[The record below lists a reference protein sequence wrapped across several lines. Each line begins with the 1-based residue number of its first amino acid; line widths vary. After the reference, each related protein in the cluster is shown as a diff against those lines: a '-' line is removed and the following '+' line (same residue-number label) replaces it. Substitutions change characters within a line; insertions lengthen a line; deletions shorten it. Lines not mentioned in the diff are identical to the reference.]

1 MHVLYFHQHFTTPS
15 GSTGTR
21 SYEMAQRLIARGHQ
35 VTMVC
40 GSYKMGNTGMTGSE
54 RFTGVREGIVD
65 GIKVIEFS
73 LPYSNYDS
81 FLKRSWTFVKFA
93 VGSVKIALQSD
104 YDLLFATTTPL
115 TAAIPGIVM
124 KAVSNRPF
132 VFEVR
137 DLWPEL
143 PKAMSVITNPFIIKA
158 LDILE
163 WLAYHTADACIG
175 LSPGI
180 VEGITRRNIS
190 PAKVTMIPN
199 GCDLDLFKPQTDAK
213 RNLPGV
219 SNDDF
224 LAVFCGAH
232 GKANGLD
239 AILDAAQVLKERK
252 RGNIKLVMIGDGKL
266 KPDLV
271 QRAKA
276 HQLDNCLFFD
286 PVSKVELAKILATA
300 DVGLM
305 VLANIPAF
313 YYGTSPNKF
322 FDYIASGLP
331 VLNNYPGWLAEL
343 IEHHNC
349 GIVCSP
355 DDPVSFAETLMKMA
369 DMPEETRLMGKNARQ
384 LAESTF
390 SREKLANQFA
400 DYLEKVFDK

>member
-40 GSYKMGNTGMTGSE
+40 GSYKMGNTGLTGSE
-54 RFTGVREGIVD
+54 RFRGVRQGVVD
-65 GIKVIEFS
+65 GIKVMEFS

-93 VGSVKIALQSD
+93 VGSVKIALTSD
-104 YDLLFATTTPL
+104 YDILFATTTPL

-124 KAVSNRPF
+124 KAVSNRHF

-199 GCDLDLFKPQTDAK
+199 GCDLDLFKPQTDTK

-239 AILDAAQVLKERK
+239 AILDAAQILKERK
-252 RGNIKLVMIGDGKL
+252 RDNIKLVMIGDGKL
-266 KPDLV
+266 KPDLI

-276 HQLDNCLFFD
+276 HQLYNCLFFE
-286 PVSKVELAKILATA
+286 PVPKVELAKILATA

-343 IEHHNC
+343 IENHHC
-349 GIVCSP
+349 GIVCPP
-355 DDPVSFAETLMKMA
+355 DDPVSFAETLMQMA
-369 DMPEETRLMGKNARQ
+369 DMREETRLMGKNARQ
-384 LAESTF
+384 LAESNF
-390 SREKLANQFA
+390 SREKLADQFV
-400 DYLEKVFDK
+400 DYLEKVFHE